1 MYMVKRVIVLV
12 NSPLQTLCAI
22 EAIKHFSISDYVF
35 VFLFTSI
42 EYEKNRGALLLCQE
56 MKIPYKLIIYD
67 SKLQCLK
74 QSLYSS
80 IRYDSAILGNFE
92 NILSLWYAIFSLR
105 RRSKIIYVDDGT
117 DTLSVIYKLR
127 KQNNSRMLLLYGANF
142 LKFLKRINNKTFY
155 TYFSVKSSNWIILRN
170 NFSYFKSLLSD
181 AKRIGVYLIATN
193 FSEVNEYLS
202 VDYKEL
208 LRDTICSIQK
218 IYPGEQIFYCPHRR
232 DAFLPAIS
240 QLLQKYNIHIFQTRV
255 SVEYD
260 FLRNKIYPKAIFGF
274 GSSALFSFN
283 ILYNDINIY
292 NIPMPMIDNPR
303 IVFYRKIDS
312 ILRDENVGVLDLNK

>member
-1 MYMVKRVIVLV
+1 MMKRVLVLV

-42 EYEKNRGALLLCQE
+42 EYKKNRGALILCQE

-74 QSLYSS
+74 QSLSSS
-80 IRYDSAILGNFE
+80 IGYDYAVLGNYE

-105 RRSKIIYVDDGT
+105 RKGKIIYVDDGT

-127 KQNNSRMLLLYGANF
+127 KQNVYRMLLLYGANIF
-142 LKFLKRINNKTFY
+142 KFIKRINNKTFY
-155 TYFSVKSSNWIILRN
+155 TYFSVESSNWIILRN
-170 NFSYFKSLLSD
+170 DFSYFRSLLSD
-181 AKRIGVYLIATN
+181 AKQTGIYVIATN

-202 VDYKEL
+202 VDYKDL
-208 LRDTICSIQK
+208 LHDTICSIK
-218 IYPGEQIFYCPHRR
+218 KMYPSEQIFYCPHRR
-232 DAFLPAIS
+232 DTFLPTIF
-240 QLLQKYNIHIFQTRV
+240 QLLQKYDIDIFQTLV

-260 FLRNKIYPKAIFGF
+260 FLRNKIYPKAIFGY

-283 ILYNDINIY
+283 ILYKDINIC

-303 IVFYRKIDS
+303 ISFYRKIDAL
-312 ILRDENVGVLDLNK
+312 LRDENVSVLDLYK